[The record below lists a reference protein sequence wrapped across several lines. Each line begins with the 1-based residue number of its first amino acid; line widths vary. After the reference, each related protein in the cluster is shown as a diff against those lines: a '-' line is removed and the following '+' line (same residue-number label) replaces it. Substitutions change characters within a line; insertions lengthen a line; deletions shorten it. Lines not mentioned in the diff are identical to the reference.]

1 MSDAVL
7 PHQTQANA
15 PHPATVSEGWLKRAL
30 ASDLFYSFRRSKL
43 TMVAAAVTLL
53 LFLVAI
59 FAPLLSVQN
68 PFDPAQLQLM
78 NSRIAP
84 LWTADG
90 QSPFLLGTDEQ
101 GRDVLSAILYGM
113 RVSLLVGILGVLF
126 SGALGVGLGLVAG
139 YFGGI
144 VDTLIMRIAD
154 VQLTFPAILIALL
167 VNGIAKSVFGNRLDS
182 ANMLAVL
189 VFAIGLSFWVQYART
204 VRGSVM
210 VEKNKDYVA
219 AAQLI
224 GLPAPVI
231 MLRHVLP
238 NTTGPILVIAT
249 INLALAIITEATL
262 SFLGSGMPDTMPSLG
277 TLIRIGNNYLF
288 AGEWWIVVFPG
299 MALAVLI
306 LSINL
311 LGDWLRDALN
321 PKLR

>member
-1 MSDAVL
+1 MTETAV
-7 PHQTQANA
+7 PQQAEPSA
-15 PHPATVSEGWLKRAL
+15 PRPRVAAVGWLGRAL
-30 ASDLFYSFRRSKL
+30 DSDVFYSFRRSRL
-43 TMVAAAVTLL
+43 TMVAAAITLL
-53 LFLVAI
+53 FFLVAI
-59 FAPLLSVQN
+59 LAPVFAVQD
-68 PFDPAQLQLM
+68 PFDPSQLQLM

-101 GRDVLSAILYGM
+101 GRDVLSAILYGL
-113 RVSLLVGILGVLF
+113 RISLAVGVLGVVFAGVLGIL
-126 SGALGVGLGLVAG
+126 LGLIAG
-139 YFGGI
+139 YVGGAI
-144 VDTLIMRIAD
+144 DSLIMRIAD

-167 VNGIAKSVFGNRLDS
+167 VNGIAKSVFGNRLDAAS
-182 ANMLAVL
+182 TLAVL

-210 VEKNKDYVA
+210 VEKNRDYVA

-224 GLPAPVI
+224 GVPTPVI
-231 MLRHVLP
+231 MWRHVLP
-238 NTTGPILVIAT
+238 NTMGPILVIAT

-262 SFLGSGMPDTMPSLG
+262 SFLGAGMPDTMPSLG

-288 AGEWWIVVFPG
+288 SGEWWIVAFPG
-299 MALAVLI
+299 FALAALI